1 MCAGSEVAGETGQQ
15 WQGQGLPQAA
25 APFITVG
32 MDRQRGRAGPGSFS
46 EGVQETGP

>member
-1 MCAGSEVAGETGQQ
+1 MAAAGGAGACAGGEVAGETGQQ

-32 MDRQRGRAGPGSFS
+32 MDRQRGKAGPGFL
-46 EGVQETGP
+46 